1 MAATTDLNTY
11 KFNHS
16 MIRVKDPKESGR
28 HFMRK
33 LPIDREGVIELTH
46 NYGTENDPTYTINN
60 GNKDP
65 HRGFGHTCISV
76 DNIQAACQRI
86 EDAGYKFQKK
96 LTEGRMNH
104 IAFALDPDGYWVEV
118 IGQKPIE
125 ETASIKETDN
135 HTMIRVKDPQKS
147 LKFYQEVLG
156 MSLFRTSEAPSAGF
170 NLYFLGYPGTQ
181 GAPQDGKTS
190 DREGLLELTWNY
202 GTEKDESFSYHN
214 GNSEPQ
220 GFGHICVSV
229 DDLDAACQRFE
240 DLKCNWKK
248 RLTDGRMHNVAFLLD
263 PDGYWVEVVQNDR
276 FSDNS
281 AELSEAINSM
291 FHWYRQAEVC
301 ITYLDDFPFAKDET
315 TVGPEI
321 EQCRWF
327 FRGWTLQELIAPP
340 ELRFYSKEWNFIGT
354 RTSLKA
360 VIAKVSRIP
369 EVMLEADMNG
379 RGRRLEDFSV
389 AEKMSWAANRKTTR
403 PEDMAYCLLG
413 LFDINMPLLYGEGR
427 AKAFKRLQEEIIR
440 STNDDSIYAWSYS
453 KGQSMKQ
460 HFWGLLADSPSAF
473 GQYRESF
480 VIKPARYLARRSN
493 HVATVSNRGLNVE
506 LAIAPVPGD
515 KSGTIFIAV
524 LDCDMMQYPS
534 EVCTPA
540 ILLQK
545 TSWHSESEFV
555 RIRPDYLL
563 VMMENYIMTPEDDQD
578 GSLQPKE
585 LPPVDVLWQSG
596 EWMYFNEVLPTV
608 KAAVS
613 LGGLRFDLPDDSSA
627 YDKKELYVLNFDYSS
642 DLGVTEP
649 TMAKMLGSL
658 ELKIPHNYDYWK
670 VCLITGLEPLPPN
683 PFGTPSLYTV
693 PWYAFETKNKVMAGM
708 LDNVL
713 NKERR
718 RGWFSPGAAKKFLV
732 AKFDLESRHSRLFY
746 RVVLQMEDT
755 R

>member
-1 MAATTDLNTY
+1 
-11 KFNHS
+11 
-16 MIRVKDPKESGR
+16 
-28 HFMRK
+28 
-33 LPIDREGVIELTH
+33 
-46 NYGTENDPTYTINN
+46 
-60 GNKDP
+60 
-65 HRGFGHTCISV
+65 
-76 DNIQAACQRI
+76 
-86 EDAGYKFQKK
+86 
-96 LTEGRMNH
+96 
-104 IAFALDPDGYWVEV
+104 
-118 IGQKPIE
+118 
-125 ETASIKETDN
+125 
-135 HTMIRVKDPQKS
+135 
-147 LKFYQEVLG
+147 
-156 MSLFRTSEAPSAGF
+156 
-170 NLYFLGYPGTQ
+170 
-181 GAPQDGKTS
+181 
-190 DREGLLELTWNY
+190 
-202 GTEKDESFSYHN
+202 
-214 GNSEPQ
+214 
-220 GFGHICVSV
+220 
-229 DDLDAACQRFE
+229 
-240 DLKCNWKK
+240 
-248 RLTDGRMHNVAFLLD
+248 
-263 PDGYWVEVVQNDR
+263 
-276 FSDNS
+276 
-281 AELSEAINSM
+281 M

-563 VMMENYIMTPEDDQD
+563 VMMENYIMTPEDGDIWAIIRDGNRIPEAKPRQIFIPHNLSATRPPQGIIFYPQIDQD